1 MRRRLFTRYRAA
13 NRRESELAHVRRPP
27 MLSSASPLVRVCAT
41 ALAMLAASCTAI
53 EPQARWFVDGFHAG
67 DPPAL
72 AGRCERTYATIDD
85 AVAGAGVG
93 DAMATR
99 ISGFPYLRAN
109 RLLAS
114 FRDTALDDATFEHW
128 VSLLAALD
136 RDARAIEIANLP
148 AVASGEIRA
157 RMRDEGF
164 GALTLVA
171 LLEGCAN
178 TLRDRDLGDAE
189 GRSRLRAAA
198 SVPDDYVD
206 WMRLA
211 GLYPVAA
218 LPFAIGVRHYEAAT
232 HAAFSL
238 PLADLPLR
246 GALRTYRPPDRAA
259 LSPEQVR
266 AILERAGRNPLRMPL
281 PDANA
286 LDALLAAFAPVLVVD
301 EQDSNDRIGQPRLR
315 ADSLPEIDTAFPV
328 VFARAAHTRVG
339 NAVLLQLVYTA
350 WFPARPP
357 TGPGDLL
364 AGQLDSLIWRVTL
377 APDGTPLLFDSIH
390 GCGCYHLFVPTAR
403 VAPRERSPGLDEGAL
418 VPQTFDTLPPGARIG
433 LRVEAGTHYLRR
445 MIIDTES
452 SPGSVRYVLA
462 SDDALRTLRRSD
474 GTPRSLYGPDGLVP
488 GTERGERFFFWPM
501 GIAGAGAMRQW
512 GRHATAFIGRR
523 HFDEPFLI
531 ERYFTVSPDA
541 LTQQRG
547 H

>member
-1 MRRRLFTRYRAA
+1 MRRRLFTDYRAV
-13 NRRESELAHVRRPP
+13 NRRESELAHMRRPP
-27 MLSSASPLVRVCAT
+27 MFNSASPRVRVFAA
-41 ALAMLAASCTAI
+41 ALAMLAASCTVV
-53 EPQARWFVDGFHAG
+53 EPRARWLVDASHAG
-67 DPPAL
+67 DRPAL
-72 AGRCERTYATIDD
+72 AGRCERTFAAIDK

-93 DAMATR
+93 DAMAAR
-99 ISGFPYLRAN
+99 IPGFPYLRTN

-136 RDARAIEIANLP
+136 RDARTIEIANLP
-148 AVASGEIRA
+148 AVAAGEIHA

-178 TLRDRDLGDAE
+178 TLRDRDFGDAE

-206 WMRLA
+206 WMRFA

-218 LPFAIGVRHYEAAT
+218 LPFSIGVRDYEAAT

-246 GALRTYRPPDRAA
+246 GALRTYRPPDSAA

-281 PDANA
+281 PDATA
-286 LDALLAAFAPVLVVD
+286 LDALLASFAPVLVVD
-301 EQDSNDRIGQPRLR
+301 EYDRNDRIGQPRLR
-315 ADSLPEIDTAFPV
+315 ADNLPEIDAAFPV

-339 NAVLLQLVYTA
+339 DAVLLQLVYTV

-364 AGQLDSLIWRVTL
+364 AGPLDGLIWRVTL

-390 GCGCYHLFVPTAR
+390 ACGCYHLFIPASR
-403 VAPRERSPGLDEGAL
+403 IALRERSPGLDEGAL

-433 LRVEAGTHYLRR
+433 LRIEAGTHYLRR
-445 MIIDTES
+445 VIVDTERG
-452 SPGSVRYVLA
+452 PEAVRYVLA
-462 SDDALRTLRRSD
+462 SDDTLRTLRLAD
-474 GTPRSLYGPDGLVP
+474 GTTRSLYGPDGLVP

-501 GIAGAGAMRQW
+501 GIASAGAMRQW

-523 HFDEPFLI
+523 HFDEPFLV
-531 ERYFTVSPDA
+531 ERHFAVSPDA
-541 LTQQRG
+541 PTQQRG